1 MTSYGTALKISMKL
15 KMALFEMILFRYLK
29 SRTLLIVLVCR
40 VAYAEFLV
48 NLFSLGHL
56 LVGTFTCQKVPVEL
70 NDAALVKSLD
80 WFLVRVS
87 TLVLIAQLVQ
97 NIDLICL
104 ALFLRYLANSLN
116 NRSQLQRLDTGWQFK
131 ECINQVVVALSL
143 FTVLPDHCELVLC

>member
-15 KMALFEMILFRYLK
+15 KMALLEMILFRYLK

-48 NLFSLGHL
+48 NLLSLEHL
-56 LVGTFTCQKVPVEL
+56 LIGTFTCQKVPVEL

-80 WFLVRVS
+80 WFLLRVS

-116 NRSQLQRLDTGWQFK
+116 NRSQLQRLDTG
-131 ECINQVVVALSL
+131 
-143 FTVLPDHCELVLC
+143 